1 MDVREKLVEI
11 LKQAPFEGKVL
22 DEWWWEEK
30 IKRIADHLISN
41 GVTVQDGKPLDAF
54 LHPVDTYKGL
64 KAKYL
69 VFKADME
76 ERVGNCFVLRPD
88 KDPAAV
94 EAIRAYASAT
104 DNETLAEDIY
114 NWVGKS
120 EPVQEW
126 VSAKDR
132 LPEIPEGWAET
143 PEPVLYM
150 MKNTK
155 TIYAGYY
162 GEGGVWKDK
171 YFRQYA
177 DSRNGV
183 DVDDV
188 LCWMYQHDL
197 PQPPKGE

>member
-1 MDVREKLVEI
+1 MDVREKLIGLVKNALRAYGRDFEKVVE
-11 LKQAPFEGKVL
+11 PYDF
-22 DEWWWEEK
+22 
-30 IKRIADHLISN
+30 IADFLIHS
-41 GVTVQDGKPLDAF
+41 GVTVQDWIS
-54 LHPVDTYKGL
+54 V
-64 KAKYL
+64 
-69 VFKADME
+69 
-76 ERVGNCFVLRPD
+76 
-88 KDPAAV
+88 
-94 EAIRAYASAT
+94 
-104 DNETLAEDIY
+104 
-114 NWVGKS
+114 
-120 EPVQEW
+120 
-126 VSAKDR
+126 KDR